1 LLNIEDKFDSNT
13 SKSPHSI
20 NDFGPAPTL
29 KPRKRPVKSS
39 SIIPPE
45 LALPDDVTGMNTEI
59 VYIAKNDRPQQND
72 HINSSGS
79 NATFDKDVPVDT
91 PDESLASNP
100 ISSSFI
106 ETSLLFA
113 PILQLNNVLLSN
125 VQSRQNDADAE
136 ISRSTKS
143 EKIDSK
149 PYVKNDR
156 TQQPDHINSFVAQKR
171 TPNGPYAPL
180 DTEQPFDPP
189 EEPVSSNIVVMDQGI
204 QYSSANPLSGGAL
217 EFFSGLNDVVRM
229 RTVPDSPLIE
239 YNASNLLPTEMAFMP
254 TANIL
259 NGITPAF
266 DDMKHLEFDNRE
278 PNSSGIFRNNNLS
291 SVNCITK
298 TNTSETDACD
308 KSDKTSSHQSEKED
322 VLVLYSETS
331 SNIPSLISQ
340 RENAT
345 ENPSIIQRNSKR
357 GSNFSPADLRS
368 IAQMNVHVDEVEENS
383 YNDPNSSGI
392 FRNNNLSSVNCITKT
407 NTSETDACDKSD
419 KTSSHQS
426 EKEDVL
432 VLYSETSSNIPSLI
446 SQRENATENPSIIQR
461 NSKRGSNF
469 SPADLRSIAQM
480 NVHVNEVEENSYN
493 DNFQTGENYQSVYS
507 NDKHTPSLPIE
518 RLPIPGNAH
527 TPSLPIRRQPIA
539 GNVHTPSLPIG
550 RRPIPTNVLEQAA
563 IYQSGR
569 NS

>member
-1 LLNIEDKFDSNT
+1 MESVIELGSIPGKPIILPASTAKLIINSEDIVPNLLTSLTSITFNASEDIASTPKILNTLDNSVTKFSNSSLSTNDSDLYTSKKIRNSDGDTLLNIEDKFDSNT

-368 IAQMNVHVDEVEENS
+368 IAQMNVHV
-383 YNDPNSSGI
+383 
-392 FRNNNLSSVNCITKT
+392 
-407 NTSETDACDKSD
+407 
-419 KTSSHQS
+419 
-426 EKEDVL
+426 
-432 VLYSETSSNIPSLI
+432 
-446 SQRENATENPSIIQR
+446 
-461 NSKRGSNF
+461 
-469 SPADLRSIAQM
+469 
-480 NVHVNEVEENSYN
+480 NEVEENSYN